1 LPASA
6 PLLRRGCAPER
17 WNWRAPS
24 SGVILSSGC
33 SFASGGD
40 VKIDLTLVP
49 VLVAGLFGALVGRKL
64 GVPAGVLTGTM
75 VGVGG
80 MQAVMGFP
88 EVPAMP
94 MLNQSLQVLV
104 GILVGLRITRASV
117 RSGVQA
123 LVPATLLTAAFIASS
138 VGAALA
144 ATSLAGV
151 DPRTAL
157 FAAAPGGLTEM
168 ASVGASLGADG
179 AVVAAVHLVRLLLV
193 IAAINVLM
201 AKLRR
206 REPPASGNSP
216 GATTGAPAN
225 GNAKSMVGGLAMLG
239 TVVSLGI
246 LGGIAGLATPLP
258 AGGVV
263 GALFA
268 VALVR
273 LLVDAPL
280 PERGFYLGV
289 QALSGGVIGLSIS
302 GKALDAISGLAGAAV
317 IMTLTQMLVW
327 VAACYLLEWLAR
339 YDVETAVFSS
349 APGGMSNLI
358 SASAETTADTVIVAF
373 THLLRLSTTILVVPA
388 LVLIVSG

>member
-1 LPASA
+1 MLAGVRV
-6 PLLRRGCAPER
+6 LRKPGLAFAFFEGHTLEQSSGHERGCQ
-17 WNWRAPS
+17 
-24 SGVILSSGC
+24 
-33 SFASGGD
+33 D
-40 VKIDLTLVP
+40 IDLTNLLP
-49 VLVAGLFGALVGRKL
+49 VLVAGLFGALVGRGL
-64 GVPAGVLTGTM
+64 RVPAGVLTGTM

-80 MQAVMGFP
+80 AQTIMGFP
-88 EVPAMP
+88 EMPAMP
-94 MLNQSLQVLV
+94 GLNQSLQVLV
-104 GILVGLRITRASV
+104 GIMVGLRITRSSV

-144 ATSLAGV
+144 ATSLTGV

-179 AVVAAVHLVRLLLV
+179 AVVVAVHLVRLLLV

-216 GATTGAPAN
+216 GAMTAASVN
-225 GNAKSMVGGLAMLG
+225 GNVKSVGGLAMLG
-239 TVVSLGI
+239 AVVSLGV
-246 LGGIAGLATPLP
+246 LGGITGLATPLP

-263 GALFA
+263 GALFS

-273 LLVDAPL
+273 LLFDAPL
-280 PERGFYLGV
+280 PERGFHLGV
-289 QALSGGVIGLSIS
+289 QALSGGVIGLGVS
-302 GKALDAISGLAGAAV
+302 GELLDALSSLVGATV
-317 IMTLTQMLVW
+317 IVTLTQMLVW

-339 YDVETAVFSS
+339 YDVETAIFAS

-358 SASAETTADTVIVAF
+358 SASTETTADTVVVAF
-373 THLLRLSTTILVVPA
+373 THLLRLSTTIVVVPA
-388 LVLIVSG
+388 LVLVIST